1 MFMLIVIQYTN
12 MARPKKSKNKGG
24 FPDIS
29 PAGFVARMAE
39 GDGRKKN
46 PTKNL
51 KRKYGGLF

>member
-1 MFMLIVIQYTN
+1 MLIVIQYTN

>member
-1 MFMLIVIQYTN
+1 MVK
-12 MARPKKSKNKGG
+12 RKSTKTGG
-24 FPDIS
+24 LPDIS
-29 PAGFVARMAE
+29 PAGFVARMAT